1 MNMLSQRMILNRK
14 NNGVYNVNVNIP
26 KLTIEKDSA
35 KKINDDIESIFV
47 EKLKQLAKRN
57 K

>member
-1 MNMLSQRMILNRK
+1 MILNRK